1 MPEAWVRERKRDYYY
16 RRAKKEKY
24 RSRATY
30 KLLQVAQKYRFL
42 KKGDVVVDLGAAP
55 GGWLQA
61 TRKVVGRHGFI
72 LGVDLRNI
80 EPLQASNI
88 LTIVGDITDPETQ
101 KRIEEILP
109 ALADAVVSD
118 ASPNISGVWEIDH
131 ARQVDLAR
139 ESLKIALRVL
149 KKNGNFFVK
158 VFQGDMFRDFVEEV
172 GKYFVRVEVIK
183 PEASRSKSAEVFV
196 LGIGL
201 QRIEFE

>member
-1 MPEAWVRERKRDYYY
+1 VRERKRDYYY